1 MKEVLTFC
9 GCYLPGYKGGGPIK
23 TIKNL
28 FDSVGDRLNFKLI
41 TSDRDLGDSSP
52 YTSVQVAAWNKV
64 GQANVFYAQ
73 PGKAGLRQ
81 IRTILKESEFDI
93 VYLNSFFSFRFSIY
107 PLFHL
112 LRFNKKVILGP
123 RGEFSEG
130 ALGLKRTKKS
140 AYIFL
145 FKLFGLHK
153 KIVFQASSDFE
164 ATDIRRALGP
174 HVDIQIA
181 EDIGAQDFAEQ
192 LYKRETERLKVVFV
206 SRISPM
212 KNLLGAL
219 QILKQ
224 VKQPVDYHI
233 YGPVE
238 DSTYWAACE
247 EAIKNLPENISVKYM
262 GELHPSEVV
271 TTLSKYDLFFMPT
284 LGENY
289 GHVIA
294 EAMCAGVPI
303 LIANTTPWR
312 NLEAQGIGWDLPLEN
327 SADFAR
333 VIDEVAE
340 ISPERHLQM
349 KEKVLLWAK
358 DKFSQTEAVEANYDM
373 FMYAFNKQQGS

>member
-1 MKEVLTFC
+1 MKILAFS
-9 GCYLPGYKGGGPIK
+9 GYYLPGYKGGGPIK

-28 FDSVGDRLNFKLI
+28 FDSVSDRLNFKLI

-64 GQANVFYAQ
+64 GQINVFYAQ

-81 IRTILKESEFDI
+81 IRTVLKESEFDI

-107 PLFHL
+107 PLFHS
-112 LRFNKKVILGP
+112 LRLNKKIILGP

-130 ALGLKRTKKS
+130 ALGLKRIKKA
-140 AYIFL
+140 AYIFM

-153 KIVFQASSDFE
+153 KIVFQASSEFE
-164 ATDIRRALGP
+164 TADIRRTLGSN
-174 HVDIQIA
+174 VDIQIA
-181 EDIGAQDFAEQ
+181 EDIGAQEFAEQ
-192 LYKRETERLKVVFV
+192 LHERETERLKVVFV

-219 QILKQ
+219 QMLKQ

-238 DSTYWAACE
+238 DSIYWAACE
-247 EAIKNLPENISVKYM
+247 EAIKALPENITVKHM

-271 TTLSKYDLFFMPT
+271 AMLSKYDLFFLPT

-294 EAMCAGVPI
+294 EALCAGLPI
-303 LIANTTPWR
+303 LIADTTPWR

-327 SADFAR
+327 SEEFAL

-340 ISPERHLQM
+340 MSPEKHLQM

-358 DKFSQTEAVEANYDM
+358 DKFSQTETVEANYNM
-373 FMYAFNKQQGS
+373 FMYALNKQQGS